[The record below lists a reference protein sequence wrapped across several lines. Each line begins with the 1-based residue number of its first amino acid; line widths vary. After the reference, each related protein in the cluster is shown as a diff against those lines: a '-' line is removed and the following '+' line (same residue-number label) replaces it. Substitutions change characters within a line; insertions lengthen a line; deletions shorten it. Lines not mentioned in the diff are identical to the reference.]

1 MKIIKK
7 LLLLAMTGIMV
18 FQMAAC
24 SNDSKNQQY
33 DVTMDEFNTVLDGY
47 KLRYKEQAG
56 EEWETKLKDDKQ
68 FNERLEEMVLEQII
82 LEKVLMDEANSAN
95 INVTEEE
102 INTEFEKVKKNYTE
116 EGFNEFLLKNNFTE
130 ETYKNDVKKQLIITN
145 FLRSRAEGIMKI
157 EPTEKELKDLYDKY
171 SSWFKKVQASHILVP
186 GEEEAK
192 SIKTKLDNGGD
203 FAALAKEFSTC
214 PSAADGGDLGFFAS
228 NEMVAEFSN
237 AAFAMSV
244 GEISDP
250 VKSDFGYHLIKVTD
264 IRDTFEKTDKEDI
277 KYQYRA
283 LKYDELINDYTNKSD
298 VNMPKELEEI
308 RERGKN
314 NI

>member
-24 SNDSKNQQY
+24 SNDSKKQY
-33 DVTMDEFNTVLDGY
+33 DVTMDEFNTVLEEY
-47 KLRYKEQAG
+47 RLKYKEQAG

-68 FNERLEEMVLEQII
+68 FNERLEELVLEQII
-82 LEKVLMDEANSAN
+82 LEKVLMDEANSSN

-102 INTEFEKVKKNYTE
+102 VNTEFEKVKKNYTAE
-116 EGFNEFLLKNNFTE
+116 DFDEFLLKNNFTE
-130 ETYKNDVKKQLIITN
+130 ETYKNDVKDQLLITN
-145 FLRSRAEGIMKI
+145 FLRSKAEGIMKI

-171 SSWFKKVQASHILVP
+171 SSWFKKVQASHILVLS
-186 GEEEAK
+186 EEEAK

-214 PSAADGGDLGFFAS
+214 PSAADGGDLGLFAA

-250 VKSDFGYHLIKVTD
+250 VKSDFGYHIIKVTD

-283 LKYDELINDYTNKSD
+283 LKYDEMINDYTNNSD
-298 VNMPKELEEI
+298 VNMPKELKEI

>member
-24 SNDSKNQQY
+24 SNDSKKQY
-33 DVTMDEFNTVLDGY
+33 DVTMDEFNTVLEEY
-47 KLRYKEQAG
+47 KLKYKEQSG

-68 FNERLEEMVLEQII
+68 FNERLEELVLEQII

-95 INVTEEE
+95 INVTDEEL
-102 INTEFEKVKKNYTE
+102 NTEFEKVKKNYTAE
-116 EGFNEFLLKNNFTE
+116 DFDEFLLKNNFTE
-130 ETYKNDVKKQLIITN
+130 ETYKNDVKNQLLITN
-145 FLRSRAEGIMKI
+145 FLRSKAEGIMQI

-171 SSWFKKVQASHILVP
+171 SSWFKKVQASHILVLS
-186 GEEEAK
+186 EEEAK

-214 PSAADGGDLGFFAS
+214 PSAEDGGDLGFFTA

-250 VKSDFGYHLIKVTD
+250 VKSDFGYHIIKVTD

-283 LKYDELINDYTNKSD
+283 LKYDELINDYTNNSD
-298 VNMPKELEEI
+298 VNMPKELKEI

>member
-24 SNDSKNQQY
+24 SNDSKKQY
-33 DVTMDEFNTVLDGY
+33 DVTMDEFNTVLEEY
-47 KLRYKEQAG
+47 KIKYKEQAG

-68 FNERLEEMVLEQII
+68 FNERLEELVLEQII

-102 INTEFEKVKKNYTE
+102 VNTEFEKVKKNYTAE
-116 EGFNEFLLKNNFTE
+116 DFDEFLLKNNFTE
-130 ETYKNDVKKQLIITN
+130 ETYKNDVKNQLLITN
-145 FLRSRAEGIMKI
+145 FLRSKAEGIMQI

-171 SSWFKKVQASHILVP
+171 ASWFKKVQASHILVLS
-186 GEEEAK
+186 EEEAK

-214 PSAADGGDLGFFAS
+214 PSAADGGDLGFFAA

-250 VKSDFGYHLIKVTD
+250 VKSSFGYHIIKLTD

-283 LKYDELINDYTNKSD
+283 LKYDEMINDYTNNPD
-298 VNMPKELEEI
+298 VNMPKELKEI

>member
-24 SNDSKNQQY
+24 SNDSKKQY
-33 DVTMDEFNTVLDGY
+33 DVTMDEFNTVLEEY
-47 KLRYKEQAG
+47 KLKYKEQSG

-68 FNERLEEMVLEQII
+68 FNERLEELVLEQII

-95 INVTEEE
+95 INVTDEEL
-102 INTEFEKVKKNYTE
+102 NTEFEKVKKNYTAE
-116 EGFNEFLLKNNFTE
+116 DFDEFLLKNNFTE
-130 ETYKNDVKKQLIITN
+130 ETYKNDVKNQLLITN
-145 FLRSRAEGIMKI
+145 FLRSKAEGIMQI

-171 SSWFKKVQASHILVP
+171 SSWFKKVQASHILVLS
-186 GEEEAK
+186 EEEAK

-214 PSAADGGDLGFFAS
+214 PSAEDGGDLGFFAA

-250 VKSDFGYHLIKVTD
+250 VKSDFGYHIIKVTD

-283 LKYDELINDYTNKSD
+283 LKYDELINDYTNNSD
-298 VNMPKELEEI
+298 VNMPKELKEI